1 MKPPTEQMAREML
14 PKPNVFFQSW
24 FRQVITFIATVCLV
38 RIYEYIVIA
47 SKFFISNAF
56 QYELAGLFY
65 DVWACLVYNCVLL
78 VPILLLYYLN
88 KRLAG
93 FVFHFI
99 NVLFIIMYLALLLV
113 FSERTRPFD
122 HEFFTRNAA
131 DSWLTSKQM
140 LASGIKIY
148 IPFIIYIVLYF
159 VLYYRLF
166 KRIIIKKYLLV
177 SLICLCLVS
186 FFLIRFAMPTQ
197 SNFIKPGGYYLECN
211 KFSFWIKDS
220 YNFFKTKDNYTAS
233 KLNNKQLENEIDFY
247 QKEHPFEFK
256 SKEYPLM
263 HLNNCKDV
271 LGSFFNLNNA
281 PPNIVILVVEGL
293 SRDFSGDKAYA
304 TSFTP
309 FLDSL
314 STKSLVWDNFLST
327 APGTFAAHP
336 AISGSLPYGRRG
348 FSLMS
353 VMPDHLSLI
362 KILRLNGYRT
372 NFMIGFNPD
381 FDNMGGYI
389 RLQGTDFILSH
400 FGPKYKEMGVGSE
413 GWSMGYPDDALFSR
427 SFEVMDSI
435 PKTPYL
441 NIYHT
446 ATSHEPYL
454 FEQKPRHEK
463 IFDEKMKTLA
473 VSRDIRRTL
482 KATKNVL
489 VTFMFADDCI
499 KKFFADYAKR
509 PEYSNTIFFITGD
522 HHIGSFPSTGNIDDY
537 HVPLIIYSPM
547 LKTAKKFYSVN
558 SHNNL
563 APTITSLLLNNYNMP
578 YNPKEVHWLAD
589 VIDTCASFRNIQSMP
604 FMSWSREIND
614 YIYKDYML
622 SEGELYRLTPELL
635 EEPYTNDSIKK
646 HITRLLDNFKIINSY
661 VCDNNK
667 IFPVAKDLLPGVKDL
682 LLSFTDSVPK
692 TIFTMK
698 QDTSLMP
705 DFVIPKEYKYLYVE
719 VAADVNLASPRT
731 ENQPAFRLALVDR
744 NNFHKKYLYWSKRDI
759 VLMIKN
765 DYQPKNWNH
774 VSTNDM
780 FTLDDYR
787 NYNDMIFE
795 LALFNPTVPINLK
808 IKQLK
813 VNIYGIR

>member
-1 MKPPTEQMAREML
+1 
-14 PKPNVFFQSW
+14 
-24 FRQVITFIATVCLV
+24 
-38 RIYEYIVIA
+38 
-47 SKFFISNAF
+47 
-56 QYELAGLFY
+56 
-65 DVWACLVYNCVLL
+65 
-78 VPILLLYYLN
+78 
-88 KRLAG
+88 
-93 FVFHFI
+93 
-99 NVLFIIMYLALLLV
+99 
-113 FSERTRPFD
+113 
-122 HEFFTRNAA
+122 
-131 DSWLTSKQM
+131 
-140 LASGIKIY
+140 
-148 IPFIIYIVLYF
+148 
-159 VLYYRLF
+159 
-166 KRIIIKKYLLV
+166 
-177 SLICLCLVS
+177 
-186 FFLIRFAMPTQ
+186 MPAQ

-220 YNFFKTKDNYTAS
+220 YNYFKTKDNNTVS
-233 KLNNKQLENEIDFY
+233 KLNNKQLENEIAFY
-247 QKEHPFEFK
+247 QKEHPFQFT
-256 SKEYPLM
+256 STEYPLL
-263 HLNNCKDV
+263 HLNNSKDV
-271 LGSFFNLNNA
+271 LGSFFNLNKT

-353 VMPDHLSLI
+353 VMPNHLSLI

-427 SFEVMDSI
+427 SFEVMDSV

-454 FEQKPRHEK
+454 FEQKPEYDKR
-463 IFDEKMKTLA
+463 FDEKMKTLV

-482 KATKNVL
+482 KATKTVL

-547 LKTAKKFYSVN
+547 LKAAKKFYSVN

-563 APTITSLLLNNYNMP
+563 APTITALVLNNYKMP
-578 YNPKEVHWLAD
+578 YNPKEVNWLAR
-589 VIDTCASFRNIQSMP
+589 CFGYMCLIQ
-604 FMSWSREIND
+604 EYAIHA
-614 YIYKDYML
+614 
-622 SEGELYRLTPELL
+622 LYGV
-635 EEPYTNDSIKK
+635 EPGD
-646 HITRLLDNFKIINSY
+646 
-661 VCDNNK
+661 
-667 IFPVAKDLLPGVKDL
+667 
-682 LLSFTDSVPK
+682 
-692 TIFTMK
+692 
-698 QDTSLMP
+698 Q
-705 DFVIPKEYKYLYVE
+705 
-719 VAADVNLASPRT
+719 
-731 ENQPAFRLALVDR
+731 
-744 NNFHKKYLYWSKRDI
+744 
-759 VLMIKN
+759 
-765 DYQPKNWNH
+765 
-774 VSTNDM
+774 
-780 FTLDDYR
+780 
-787 NYNDMIFE
+787 
-795 LALFNPTVPINLK
+795 
-808 IKQLK
+808 
-813 VNIYGIR
+813 